1 MPHASEGGAVPHASE
16 GGAVP
21 HASECTLQIN
31 QAWKRGAQPLSTLL
45 DEKGKRIGAACPV
58 LHVRSNLYFAPVL
71 ARSAELAPA
80 VAWLGQRGLGCAGP
94 GAPSGREVSSGGEAE
109 KAPFFGAL
117 SRHLFVP
124 HESHAKRA
132 DAFIEQAGINERGSP
147 LPTGGALIGVHVRT
161 VLLHALH
168 KQQQRN
174 ATTNARGEAGG
185 GSGVLQTYGFFE
197 CISRL
202 RAQPPAWPDASRV
215 YIAFDSPSTL
225 SEAVATLGTA
235 AVLPPPPYLL
245 TAREKKREKKR
256 GVLSTTGAC
265 CHHETTHVT
274 TV

>member
-1 MPHASEGGAVPHASE
+1 M
-16 GGAVP
+16 P